1 MPSMQLP
8 GLAYQDLAGRTT
20 DSNGIQTP
28 CRSMSLGQLCL
39 VLAFAAFAGLSGCQ
53 TAIPTASQRTELA
66 DLNAT
71 IDSLGED
78 LASQLAIASK
88 TVFASSRS
96 VIVDRFVDS
105 QTGQVNAAYRRIADR
120 IPESMAK
127 RLPNFSFRPMQGKE
141 ISGADFVLTG
151 SVTLDA
157 HTDKGKHY
165 RVFTSVTDLKTGMI
179 VANASAWLRATRE
192 LDVAPEPAYGDSPM
206 YLSDRSVGALVSTT
220 KTLPGAA
227 ADPLYL
233 SQLSTSALLNEAEA
247 SYNRAEL
254 TLARQYYQEAA
265 ARTDGQ
271 LMRTYSGL
279 YLVHQKT
286 GNTEGAE
293 KAFAELVALG
303 LAAQQLSVKFLFKV
317 ATTTFIDDL
326 RQSGQYAMWLRQ
338 IARQAS
344 ARQSCLEVSGH
355 TSRSGSESFNEK
367 LSMQRA
373 DSIVRALVQFEPS
386 LLGKLRGLGRGF
398 RDNIIGTGSDDA
410 RDAIDRRVE
419 FKVIACP

>member
-1 MPSMQLP
+1 
-8 GLAYQDLAGRTT
+8 
-20 DSNGIQTP
+20 
-28 CRSMSLGQLCL
+28 MSLSRGC
-39 VLAFAAFAGLSGCQ
+39 VALAIAIAIVAALTACQ
-53 TAIPTASQRTELA
+53 ATLPTASQRTELA

-71 IDSLGED
+71 IDALGQD
-78 LASQLAIASK
+78 LANQLAIATKSVFSSPK
-88 TVFASSRS
+88 TVL
-96 VIVDRFVDS
+96 VDRFVDS

-120 IPESMAK
+120 IPDAMAK
-127 RLPNFSFRPMQGKE
+127 RLTSFTFRPMQGKD
-141 ISGADFVLTG
+141 IAGADFVLTG

-165 RVFTSVTDLKTGMI
+165 RVFTSITDLKTGMI
-179 VANASAWLRATRE
+179 VANASAWLQSTRE

-233 SQLSTSALLNEAEA
+233 SQLTTSALLNEAEA
-247 SYNRAEL
+247 AYNRAEL
-254 TLARQYYQEAA
+254 PLARQYYQEAA
-265 ARTDGQ
+265 SRTDGQ
-271 LMRTYSGL
+271 VMRTYSGL

-286 GNTEGAE
+286 GNSEGAE
-293 KAFAELVALG
+293 RAFAELVALG
-303 LAAQQLSVKFLFKV
+303 LSAQQLSVKFLFKV

-338 IARQAS
+338 IARQAAS
-344 ARQSCLEVSGH
+344 RQSCLEVSGH

-373 DSIVRALVQFEPS
+373 DSIVRALVQYEPA
-386 LLGKLRGLGRGF
+386 LLGKLRGLGRGY

-419 FKVIACP
+419 FKVISCP